1 MRTTIDVPDP
11 LFKRAKARAALR
23 GIKLRALFAEAL
35 ETYLGANRAEGG
47 EEAYGSRVPT
57 VRTEELA
64 AYADASELQRA
75 YPHGYR
81 ITGPLVAGTG
91 ESPLTASRV
100 AEAERAMDHE
110 EMEVDASVG

>member
-23 GIKLRALFAEAL
+23 GIKLRALFTEAL
-35 ETYLGANRAEGG
+35 ETYLADERAGEDERDDGARI
-47 EEAYGSRVPT
+47 PM

-64 AYADASELQRA
+64 AFADGLALQRA
-75 YPHGYR
+75 YPQGYR

-91 ESPLTASRV
+91 GSPLTALRV
-100 AEAERAMDHE
+100 AEAERSMDHDD
-110 EMEVDASVG
+110 MEADAGAG